1 MSCRSSSLMNW
12 SNWYMPCSM
21 SRSFFSQRPVSS
33 GLFNK
38 PDLMMSSNCLPV
50 EVETRFFL
58 FLTTYPLFN
67 RVSMIPAREDGRPMP
82 FSFIASRRDSSST
95 SLPAVSMG
103 HIWLQEEVEVTTDF
117 QRQFNEYLDTFHDAI
132 SAVAEVYGIYHEC
145 QKTAELVGLLKD
157 VVGDHPWNPVAVAF
171 HSKRNDIYSS
181 IVVKGINMLNDIK
194 MVCFENSKMT
204 EYERNHILSS
214 LRPQLRVINKELLH
228 LYIYLKHTTM
238 LDVWHEIEGRAVDYT
253 PPKNKKEVAERCIK
267 RWKQNAG
274 MK

>member
-1 MSCRSSSLMNW
+1 
-12 SNWYMPCSM
+12 
-21 SRSFFSQRPVSS
+21 
-33 GLFNK
+33 
-38 PDLMMSSNCLPV
+38 MMSKCRYILLLVVLTAFGKADAQSGGVDAARAALVVDLSNKQKNAL
-50 EVETRFFL
+50 
-58 FLTTYPLFN
+58 
-67 RVSMIPAREDGRPMP
+67 
-82 FSFIASRRDSSST
+82 ST
-95 SLPAVSMG
+95 IDRAQAAMSLG
-103 HIWLQEEVEVTTDF
+103 HIWLQEEVEVTKDF
-117 QRQFNEYLDTFHDAI
+117 QRQFNEYLDTFHDAL

-274 MK
+274 MKRD